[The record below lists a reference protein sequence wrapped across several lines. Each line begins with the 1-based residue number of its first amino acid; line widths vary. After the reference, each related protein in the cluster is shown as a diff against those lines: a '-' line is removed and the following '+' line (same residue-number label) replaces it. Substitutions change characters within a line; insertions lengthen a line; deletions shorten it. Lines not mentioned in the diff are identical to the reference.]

1 MTLTISCQFMTGE
14 PTDPTGFH
22 PLAMVDMWEDMHA
35 LVAAWESKHS
45 ANPAVAAAA
54 LEEFAAALVQ
64 RPKPF

>member
-1 MTLTISCQFMTGE
+1 MIARDQLPFMTGE
-14 PTDPTGFH
+14 PTDPTGFN